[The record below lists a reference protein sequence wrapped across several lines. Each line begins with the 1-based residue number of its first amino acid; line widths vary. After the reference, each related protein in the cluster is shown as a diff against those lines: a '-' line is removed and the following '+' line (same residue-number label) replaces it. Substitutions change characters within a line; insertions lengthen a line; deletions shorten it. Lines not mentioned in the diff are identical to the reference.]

1 MTLGICYT
9 RTTLQTKLDDPYLPC
24 THTCRCTNG
33 VECWREG
40 LVDVSE
46 GCISDAVHWVRAT
59 PVQTTA
65 VNTSVVEALTQ
76 ALTHNQVSALYCY
89 VKSPTTTDTFR

>member
-1 MTLGICYT
+1 
-9 RTTLQTKLDDPYLPC
+9 
-24 THTCRCTNG
+24 
-33 VECWREG
+33 
-40 LVDVSE
+40 VDVSE

-76 ALTHNQVSALYCY
+76 ALTHNQVSA
-89 VKSPTTTDTFR
+89 

>member
-1 MTLGICYT
+1 MLHKDYLTNKTGW
-9 RTTLQTKLDDPYLPC
+9 PYLPC
-24 THTCRCTNG
+24 THICRCTNG

-76 ALTHNQVSALYCY
+76 ALTHNQVSAW
-89 VKSPTTTDTFR
+89 

>member
-9 RTTLQTKLDDPYLPC
+9 RTTVQTKLDDPYP
-24 THTCRCTNG
+24 CRCTNG

-65 VNTSVVEALTQ
+65 INTSVVEALTQ
-76 ALTHNQVSALYCY
+76 ALTHNQVSA
-89 VKSPTTTDTFR
+89 